1 MGVNHLVDDSQSL
14 FVLEFL
20 TQTGFQ
26 LVMGNGGIELSYIHL
41 HAILSV
47 FQIPHGCPFHT
58 FTGVVYA
65 PSGNIG
71 TTPMVRR
78 LHKDRLYHSHNRM
91 VGALVRVEVRDLKFP
106 LLPGQTVLYHA
117 GCVWSQ
123 EVQPLKPCGQVR
135 SVVIYMLQ
143 YLLNH
148 PSLHLPFGSVNDSL
162 SAILYRHYLFIK
174 IANSFHAFVSYRAF
188 KKDLLTL
195 SLQTNF
201 LPMGKAK
208 Q

>member
-1 MGVNHLVDDSQSL
+1 M
-14 FVLEFL
+14 
-20 TQTGFQ
+20 
-26 LVMGNGGIELSYIHL
+26 YIKFHT
-41 HAILSV
+41 IFCV
-47 FQIPHGCPFHT
+47 FQILLCCT
-58 FTGVVYA
+58 FYTFACVVYT
-65 PSGNIG
+65 PSRYVS
-71 TTPMVRR
+71 TTPMIRR
-78 LHKDRLYHSHNRM
+78 FHKYRLQNSHNRM
-91 VGALVRVEVRDLKFP
+91 MGTLVRVEVRDLKFP

-123 EVQPLKPCGQVR
+123 EVQPLKPCGQIR

>member
-1 MGVNHLVDDSQSL
+1 MGVNYLVDDSQSL
-14 FVLEFL
+14 FVFEFL

-26 LVMGNGGIELSYIHL
+26 PVMGNGGIELSYIHL
-41 HAILSV
+41 HAVLSV
-47 FQIPHGCPFHT
+47 FQIPN
-58 FTGVVYA
+58 V
-65 PSGNIG
+65 S

-78 LHKDRLYHSHNRM
+78 PHKDRLYHSHNRM

-106 LLPGQTVLYHA
+106 LLPGQTIAYHA

-143 YLLNH
+143 HLLNH
-148 PSLHLPFGSVNDSL
+148 PSLHLPFGSVYDSL
-162 SAILYRHYLFIK
+162 SAIFYRHYLVIE
-174 IANSFHAFVSYRAF
+174 ITYSFHAFVSYRAF